1 MEAGLHL
8 NLLKS
13 LEEVVEEDFLE
24 LEHREAVYLELLLIL
39 LAPFQLGDP
48 AYLEV
53 PQI

>member
-1 MEAGLHL
+1 MDLEVGLHL

-24 LEHREAVYLELLLIL
+24 LLLIL
-39 LAPFQLGDP
+39 LEPFQLGDP